1 MEILAPLERITF
13 HSPEGE
19 FYNKT
24 KEVRRDK
31 ELIAWMPVHADE
43 IKNVEDVYVRTT
55 SGDRIIGYVH
65 MDILMS
71 SKKYDIFCRINGK
84 PMSDEERMDKIRK
97 YQELRSSK

>member
-31 ELIAWMPVHADE
+31 ELIAWMPVRADE

-71 SKKYDIFCRINGK
+71 SKKYDIYCRINGI
-84 PMSDEERMDKIRK
+84 PMSEEERLAKVKRF
-97 YQELRSSK
+97 YELRGSK